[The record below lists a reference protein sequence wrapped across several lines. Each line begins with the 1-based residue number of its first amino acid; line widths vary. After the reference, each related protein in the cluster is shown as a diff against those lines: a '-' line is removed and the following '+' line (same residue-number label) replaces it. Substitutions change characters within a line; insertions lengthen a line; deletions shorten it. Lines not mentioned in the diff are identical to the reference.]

1 MYVHLF
7 SENRTLELHS
17 PDGVHSCVLRAADA
31 TEAAAWFNTLHSALA
46 ALNTAALQDA
56 NRALCLLLGEL
67 QYIGWLVRKP
77 PAEVT
82 LHVYHCFFSLLISS
96 VN

>member
-1 MYVHLF
+1 MVFLYNGKIEF

-31 TEAAAWFNTLHSALA
+31 PEGAAWFNTLHSALG
-46 ALNTAALQDA
+46 ALTAAALQDA

-77 PAEVT
+77 SADAV
-82 LHVYHCFFSLLISS
+82 SLSYLLL
-96 VN
+96 